1 MDGPDDGNLRGS
13 VVLKQRDLRDG
24 QTELDRSKYMAK
36 FGNLVLGE
44 SYSLALLDDD
54 VPDCGS
60 QLEPLFN
67 FDDKSLSAE
76 EDHNCDRINGRGDI
90 DVLGDDSVV
99 GKYVQISDSS
109 VAVGCCRIELVE
121 EGERP
126 VVLGRQ

>member
-1 MDGPDDGNLRGS
+1 M
-13 VVLKQRDLRDG
+13 
-24 QTELDRSKYMAK
+24 
-36 FGNLVLGE
+36 
-44 SYSLALLDDD
+44 ALLDDD

-60 QLEPLFN
+60 NLEPLFD
-67 FDDKSLSAE
+67 FDGKTLSL
-76 EDHNCDRINGRGDI
+76 DDVDDDCDRFNGRGDI

-121 EGERP
+121 DGERP